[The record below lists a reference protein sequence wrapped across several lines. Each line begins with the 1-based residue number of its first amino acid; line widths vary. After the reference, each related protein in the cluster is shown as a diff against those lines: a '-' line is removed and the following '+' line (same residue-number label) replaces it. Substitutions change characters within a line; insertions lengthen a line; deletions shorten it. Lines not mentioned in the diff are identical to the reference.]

1 MGQGGR
7 VAPALIAGT
16 LPRVQPHVRVAELCE
31 ALAAIA
37 CGVTV
42 AELRDG
48 SDRREKPLMA
58 RRLCS
63 ALLKDQGLS
72 WPDAAAAL
80 TTLRR
85 GEQSARVLRDQR
97 DAWLSLTEAA
107 TPIRERSALALA
119 LVDIYERTIRAVRL
133 RVAPRIDR
141 EAVA

>member
-1 MGQGGR
+1 M
-7 VAPALIAGT
+7 
-16 LPRVQPHVRVAELCE
+16 QPSVRVAELCE

-63 ALLKDQGLS
+63 ALLKDQGIS

-133 RVAPRIDR
+133 RIAPRIER

>member
-1 MGQGGR
+1 M
-7 VAPALIAGT
+7 
-16 LPRVQPHVRVAELCE
+16 RVAELCE

-133 RVAPRIDR
+133 RIAPRIER